1 MLPIASILLPSSLY
15 HDPPQLSQFPQLK
28 SRIDW
33 TVQRSPG
40 YLSNEGSVRV
50 GETTWVIEQQIKSF
64 ATFEDQELLLK
75 LKVGIPQ
82 QQQEHYFL
90 FNHKVF
96 SCLCIF
102 VLNINNLG

>member
-1 MLPIASILLPSSLY
+1 MI
-15 HDPPQLSQFPQLK
+15 DPPQLSQFPRLK

-33 TVQRSPG
+33 TVQQSPG

-90 FNHKVF
+90 FHHKVF
-96 SCLCIF
+96 CCLYIF
-102 VLNINNLG
+102 VLFDNINNPG

>member
-1 MLPIASILLPSSLY
+1 MI
-15 HDPPQLSQFPQLK
+15 DPPQLSQFPRLK

-33 TVQRSPG
+33 TVQQSPG

-90 FNHKVF
+90 FHHKVTIAIAYRYPSRCKQF
-96 SCLCIF
+96 RLTCTATSTS
-102 VLNINNLG
+102 